1 MRSKIL
7 VIITT
12 VLLFGVGFA
21 VYAYNSTQSITES
34 VAASCC
40 CCSGDSCPMKAKDAK
55 ATGEASHECCCKGDG
70 ASCPMKS
77 KDGKSGD
84 KMAMAADGKHSCPM
98 MSGDAA
104 HKMEPGMKHDH
115 KMANGESC
123 PMMKD
128 GKSAKMDEMHKG
140 MPGMDHSKSGHSCPC
155 CSHNKDK
162 KVTTEEGAI

>member
-21 VYAYNSTQSITES
+21 VYAYNSTQSITET

-77 KDGKSGD
+77 KD
-84 KMAMAADGKHSCPM
+84 
-98 MSGDAA
+98 
-104 HKMEPGMKHDH
+104 
-115 KMANGESC
+115 
-123 PMMKD
+123 
-128 GKSAKMDEMHKG
+128 
-140 MPGMDHSKSGHSCPC
+140 
-155 CSHNKDK
+155 
-162 KVTTEEGAI
+162 